1 MNRGLLPGLI
11 ITLVGVVLTLHNF
24 GYFHIGELRRF
35 WPLLLVILG
44 LSQVLHAKR
53 RSPVFGSLL
62 IAAGSAL
69 LLSNFGLLHL
79 SLRGLLRFWP
89 LILVAFGVR
98 LLLDRKASSP
108 AAGSL
113 LVVLG
118 LGFQARTLE
127 WITFDLW
134 RLWPVGLII
143 LGIVM
148 ILDTRRG
155 APRLH

>member
-11 ITLVGVVLTLHNF
+11 VTLAGVIFTLHNF
-24 GYFHIGELRRF
+24 GIFYIGELRRF
-35 WPLLLVILG
+35 WPLLLVALG
-44 LSQVLHAKR
+44 LSQILDAKR
-53 RSPVFGSLL
+53 RSPVFGALL

-69 LLSNFGLLHL
+69 LLSNFGLLHI

-89 LILVAFGVR
+89 LILVAFGVQ
-98 LLLDRKASSP
+98 LLLDRKKQSSP

-113 LVVLG
+113 LVALGFTLQLRVLG
-118 LGFQARTLE
+118 
-127 WITFDLW
+127 WIDFDLW

-148 ILDTRRG
+148 LLNARRR
-155 APRLH
+155 PTLR

>member
-11 ITLVGVVLTLHNF
+11 VLLVGIIFTLHNF
-24 GYFHIGELRRF
+24 GIFRIGELRRF
-35 WPLLLVILG
+35 WPLLLVLLG
-44 LSQVLHAKR
+44 VNLVLDAKR
-53 RSPVFGSLL
+53 RNPVFGSLL

-79 SLRGLLRFWP
+79 SLRGLLRYWP
-89 LILVAFGVR
+89 LILVAFGAQM
-98 LLLDRKASSP
+98 LLDRKRSSP
-108 AAGSL
+108 AAGAL
-113 LVVLG
+113 LVALG
-118 LGFQARTLE
+118 IGLQARTLE

-148 ILDTRRG
+148 ILNTRRG

>member
-11 ITLVGVVLTLHNF
+11 VTLAGVIFTLHNF
-24 GYFHIGELRRF
+24 GVFYIGDLRRF
-35 WPLLLVILG
+35 WPLLLVALG
-44 LSQVLHAKR
+44 LSQILHAKR

-62 IAAGSAL
+62 VAAGSAL
-69 LLSNFGLLHL
+69 LLSNFGLLHI

-89 LILVAFGVR
+89 LILVAFGVQI
-98 LLLDRKASSP
+98 LLDRKKSSP

-113 LVVLG
+113 LVMLG
-118 LGFQARTLE
+118 LGLQARTLE
-127 WITFDLW
+127 WIRFDLW

-148 ILDTRRG
+148 ILNTRRG
-155 APRLH
+155 